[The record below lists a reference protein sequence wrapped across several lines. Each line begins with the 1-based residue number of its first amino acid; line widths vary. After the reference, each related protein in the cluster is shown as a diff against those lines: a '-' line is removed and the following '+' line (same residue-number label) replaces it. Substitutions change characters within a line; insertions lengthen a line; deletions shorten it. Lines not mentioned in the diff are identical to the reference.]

1 MGGRKDVITIKLTI
15 KGNTKEI
22 AALVLAIQKQQNEIF
37 NIFYRK
43 ETSNRAKSSVT
54 YDFGCEE
61 ITNLV
66 VTTDRN
72 DAIRHM
78 EAGKHI
84 YFLPQMMGREYGL
97 FILGAPLDKQAQ
109 YLETTQN
116 LTTSEAEEHLSDLEK
131 SSREQCN
138 Q

>member
-1 MGGRKDVITIKLTI
+1 MIKHKVEI
-15 KGNTKEI
+15 SINGKSKEI
-22 AALVLAIQKQQNEIF
+22 AALVVAIQKQQNEIF
-37 NIFYRK
+37 NMFYRK
-43 ETSNRAKSSVT
+43 NTSNRAKPSIT

-78 EAGKHI
+78 KTGKHI
-84 YFLPQMMGREYGL
+84 YCLPQMMGREYDL
-97 FILGAPLDKQAQ
+97 FILGVPLDKQAQ